1 MLFVD
6 CVMTNLHN
14 FSLGHIFFGQ
24 YGVFFEPCYDWM
36 MRFHCDLSY
45 KVILESQAPATGWLI
60 QIPSPHIWYR
70 LQIKKAWT
78 FNVKTNDVAN
88 AIGPLAVIPIN
99 YGYGA
104 LAT

>member
-1 MLFVD
+1 MLEKSPVLF
-6 CVMTNLHN
+6 
-14 FSLGHIFFGQ
+14 
-24 YGVFFEPCYDWM
+24 
-36 MRFHCDLSY
+36 
-45 KVILESQAPATGWLI
+45 